1 MVPAARPVLTDAPH
15 QNNPICAPQ
24 LRIVGQATAV
34 QFRRLRGGLAPKA
47 AALCGRGRFG
57 SGAVAAGD
65 GTSGVMRRLRTLL
78 GGKAERF
85 GMGPAV
91 VLGQR
96 FAEGAGPV
104 GHGALADLA
113 AGDRELGDSDGKTT
127 RR

>member
-47 AALCGRGRFG
+47 AALCVRGRFG

-113 AGDRELGDSDGKTT
+113 AGDRKLGDGDRETA
-127 RR
+127 

>member
-1 MVPAARPVLTDAPH
+1 M
-15 QNNPICAPQ
+15 
-24 LRIVGQATAV
+24 
-34 QFRRLRGGLAPKA
+34 
-47 AALCGRGRFG
+47 
-57 SGAVAAGD
+57 AAGASD
-65 GTSGVMRRLRTLL
+65 PGQLPPVTVPGVMRRLRTLL

-113 AGDRELGDSDGKTT
+113 AGNRKLGDGDRETARG
-127 RR
+127 

>member
-1 MVPAARPVLTDAPH
+1 MSAGASDPGQLPPVTVPAGRY
-15 QNNPICAPQ
+15 
-24 LRIVGQATAV
+24 
-34 QFRRLRGGLAPKA
+34 GG
-47 AALCGRGRFG
+47 
-57 SGAVAAGD
+57 
-65 GTSGVMRRLRTLL
+65 LRTLL

-96 FAEGAGPV
+96 LAEGAGPV
-104 GHGALADLA
+104 GHGPLADLA

>member
-34 QFRRLRGGLAPKA
+34 QFRRLRGGLS
-47 AALCGRGRFG
+47 GRRPH
-57 SGAVAAGD
+57 SVAAGASD
-65 GTSGVMRRLRTLL
+65 PGQLPPVTVPGVMRRLRTLL